1 MKKMKRIK
9 KIAWILSF
17 CMLFSLF
24 NVGDLS
30 KVEAAE
36 TSTGGYLLAYTRSS
50 ESRTDIYTPTMPT
63 TQERVKKSVHLAYS
77 TDGVNYTSL
86 NSNTGV
92 LFAKADYQEDT
103 AEIAGVV
110 KTLKDPFIFRMA
122 DGNFGLL
129 AVRSN
134 DTGGDDSANKGKVLL
149 YTSKDL
155 IDFEEQGYLTLNSNS
170 VVVHTPQCT
179 YNAAANLYTI
189 SWKDES
195 ENVFVNTTSNFTDIS
210 EPESG
215 TMLEDIPANYQIVD
229 DSYTDGTLVDGV
241 VSSEIE
247 VTGMELDKIVKKFAK
262 ITNTG
267 VEAITAETTTRD
279 PVKYKDLPKAVATYS
294 DGSTA
299 NYNVNWSKEDYNKID
314 FTKAG
319 TYTIEGTIAQADYSN
334 FKINNFADPIA
345 VYSEDTQKYYFMGT
359 NGTDDNYTLYIR
371 ESDTLDGLVTA
382 AAEPVKGQYGYSY
395 ELGVGT
401 GTTRCLLWAP
411 ELHKIGDYWYCLF
424 ASGGTSWDR
433 QCAYMMRNTTGDL
446 GDPEAWEDAV
456 LVKGKDGVSDLYA
469 KGLTIDM
476 TYFEVNA
483 KHYIVWAQRETLAK
497 GGSGVGNSDLW
508 IATIDPENPTVVTS
522 EPMMLSQA
530 EYGWEKR
537 TTNVIEGAFSIQ
549 KDGKIYITYSGSG
562 VDATYCVGYLEADI
576 TGDNDLLDPASWK
589 KSAYPILTWD
599 NNGEKGPGHSAF
611 TIDEFGNEIFIYH
624 FFDDG
629 YNKRSARTRKLHWA
643 ADGTPVLNMSK
654 DDELSALQGDLS
666 VTARITVKASVSGIS
681 LDKTSVSITKGS
693 SAQLTAAIQPSDAEN
708 KEVSWKSSNTSVA
721 TVSASGLVKG
731 VKNGT
736 ATITVTTAD
745 GGYKAECKVTVMVP
759 ATKVT
764 VGVSKKTLNVGKS
777 LNATCKVLPADTTD
791 KVKWSSSNSKIAAVN
806 QTTGK
811 ITAKKAGKVTITAKA
826 GNKSDSV
833 TLTIKAPVKSLKM
846 KKAKVT
852 LTNGATKKLGYTVFP
867 KNTTDTLTWKSSNT
881 KVVKVVNKKNGK
893 IKAVGTGKARV
904 TVKASSGKKAICTVT
919 VK

>member
-1 MKKMKRIK
+1 MKKVKRIK

-17 CMLFSLF
+17 CMLFSLC

-36 TSTGGYLLAYTRSS
+36 SGMGGYILAYTRNSD
-50 ESRTDIYTPTMPT
+50 SRVTNS
-63 TQERVKKSVHLAYS
+63 QERVTYSVHLAYS
-77 TDGVNYTSL
+77 TDGENYTSL

-92 LFAKADYQEDT
+92 LFAKTDYQES
-103 AEIAGVV
+103 AKIAGEI
-110 KTLKDPFIFRMA
+110 KTLKDPYIFRMA
-122 DGNFGLL
+122 DGSFGLL

-134 DTGGDDSANKGKVLL
+134 ATGGDDSANKGKVLF

-155 IDFEEQGYLTLNSNS
+155 IDFEEQGYLTLNSDS
-170 VVVHTPQCT
+170 VVVHTPQCIYDAGT
-179 YNAAANLYTI
+179 NLYTI
-189 SWKDES
+189 SWKDAS
-195 ENVFVNTTSNFTDIS
+195 QNVFVNTTNDFTNIS
-210 EPESG
+210 EPQNGS
-215 TMLEDIPANYQIVD
+215 MLEEIRTDYEIAD
-229 DSYTDGTLVDGV
+229 DSYTNGTLVNGV
-241 VSSEIE
+241 VSSEIG
-247 VTGMELDKIVKKFAK
+247 VSNTELDKIIKKYAK

-267 VEAITAETTTRD
+267 VEAITAETTTGNQI
-279 PVKYKDLPKAVATYS
+279 KYKDLPKAVAAYS

-299 NYNVNWSKEDYNKID
+299 DYSVNWSEEDYNKIN
-314 FTKAG
+314 FNVPG
-319 TYTIEGTIAQADYSN
+319 TYTIEGTIAQADYST
-334 FKINNFADPIA
+334 FKIDNFADPIA
-345 VYSEDTQKYYFMGT
+345 IYSEDTQKYYFMGT
-359 NGTDDNYTLYIR
+359 TGSDGNHTLYIR
-371 ESDTLDGLVTA
+371 ESDTLNGLVTA
-382 AAEPVKGQYGYSY
+382 TPEPIKGEHGRSY
-395 ELGVGT
+395 ELGVNT
-401 GTTRCLLWAP
+401 GTTQCLLWAP

-446 GDPEAWEDAV
+446 GNPEAWEDAV
-456 LVKGKDGVSDLYA
+456 LVKGIDGVSDLYA

-476 TYFEVNA
+476 TYFEVNDQ
-483 KHYIVWAQRETLAK
+483 HYIVWAQRETSAK
-497 GGSGVGNSDLW
+497 GGSGNGNSDLW
-508 IATIDPENPTVVTS
+508 IATIDPENPSVVTS
-522 EPMMLSQA
+522 EPIMLSQA

-537 TTNVIEGAFSIQ
+537 TTDVIEGPFSIK
-549 KDGKIYITYSGSG
+549 KDGKIYITFSGSG
-562 VDATYCVGYLEADI
+562 VDATYCVGYLQADI

-599 NNGEKGPGHSAF
+599 NSGEKGPGHSAF

-624 FFDDG
+624 FFGDS
-629 YNKRSARTRKLHWA
+629 YSARSARTRKLHWA

-666 VTARITVKASVSGIS
+666 VTARITVKACVTGIS

-693 SAQLTAAIQPSDAEN
+693 SAQLTAAIQPSDTEN

-745 GGYKAECKVTVMVP
+745 GGYKAECKVTVTVP
-759 ATKVT
+759 AAKVT

-791 KVKWSSSNSKIAAVN
+791 EVKWSSSNSKIAAVN

-852 LTNGATKKLGYTVFP
+852 LIKGATKKLGYTVSP
-867 KNTTDTLTWKSSNT
+867 KNTTDKLTWKSSNK
-881 KVVKVVNKKNGK
+881 KVVKVLNKKNGK
-893 IKAVGTGKARV
+893 IKAVGTGKAKV
-904 TVKASSGKKAICTVT
+904 TVKASNGKKAICTVT